1 MRTLRLLAFAASL
14 RKGSLNRKLI
24 QVAADLARQKGAEVD
39 LAEFHEF
46 DAPSFNAD
54 IMESGG
60 LPPGPRELQ
69 RRLEAVDGFLLSSPE
84 YNYSIP
90 GTIKNVID
98 WVSRVRP
105 GNPLRGK
112 SAFVMAVSGGPIGG
126 IRGLWQ
132 LRIPL
137 EGCGVFVNP
146 DMYIVPTGREAFTA
160 DGALI
165 DPAAQARLEQMMTG
179 YFKFAGALALR

>member
-1 MRTLRLLAFAASL
+1 MSTLRLLAFAASL
-14 RKGSLNRKLI
+14 RKGSINRKLI
-24 QVAADLARQKGAEVD
+24 QVAADLARRSGAEVH

-46 DAPSFNAD
+46 DGPSFNAD
-54 IMESGG
+54 ILDSTG

-69 RRLEAVDGFLLSSPE
+69 RRLTEINGILLSSPE

-98 WVSRVRP
+98 WVSRIRP

-112 SAFVMAVSGGPIGG
+112 SAFIMAASGGPIGG

-137 EGCGVFVNP
+137 EGCGVFVYP
-146 DMYIVPTGREAFTA
+146 DMYIVPNGREAFTPE
-160 DGALI
+160 GALV
-165 DPAAQARLEQMMTG
+165 DAARQERLEHMMRG
-179 YFKFAGALALR
+179 YLKFAGALALR